1 LTSDTQQIIYCSRIC
16 LASIQPN
23 LRIDPTLGPPFSDTQ
38 HAIDSV
44 LNQQPDM
51 DTPLPPT
58 LESDSDHATESFRSM
73 AVIDPDDLIGRT
85 YITSPADDG
94 TQT

>member
-1 LTSDTQQIIYCSRIC
+1 
-16 LASIQPN
+16 
-23 LRIDPTLGPPFSDTQ
+23 
-38 HAIDSV
+38 
-44 LNQQPDM
+44 M
-51 DTPLPPT
+51 DTLLPPT
-58 LESDSDHATESFRSM
+58 LELDSDHATESFRLM